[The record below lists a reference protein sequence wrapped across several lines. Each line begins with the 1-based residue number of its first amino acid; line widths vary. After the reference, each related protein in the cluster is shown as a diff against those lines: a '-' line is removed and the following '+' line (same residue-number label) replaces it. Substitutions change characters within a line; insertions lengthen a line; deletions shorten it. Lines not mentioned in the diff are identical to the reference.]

1 MVFSA
6 RNKNQMSTNHSR
18 VQGVGWAASKPAPK
32 ISANPV
38 GDTKLP
44 GFSAKVEYL
53 ENQVHTHKI

>member
-1 MVFSA
+1 
-6 RNKNQMSTNHSR
+6 MSTNHSR